1 MGGAMRRLTPILMV
15 VWLLVGLACT
25 PFTAPYSEEGYRLAT
40 STKAEALALIA
51 RSNESYASHASKAE
65 DMRLKLDIGYEYAKG
80 RARNEDVT
88 EAWDLMRRDAG
99 LLGAYLT
106 KWQSDGRVNAFT
118 RDEASE
124 TIALAFDKIIC
135 LESTRRAVTDC
146 NAIGAPPAE

>member
-1 MGGAMRRLTPILMV
+1 MRRLSPILAAV
-15 VWLLVGLACT
+15 FLLLALACS
-25 PFTAPYSEEGYRLAT
+25 PFVGPYSEEGYRLAT

-51 RSNESYASHASKAE
+51 RSDETYTSHAAKAE

-88 EAWDLMRRDAG
+88 AAWDLMRRDSTG
-99 LLGAYLT
+99 LLGDYLT
-106 KWQSDGRVNAFT
+106 KWRKDGRVNTFT

-124 TIALAFDKIIC
+124 TIGLAFDKIIC

-146 NAIGAPPAE
+146 NDIGAAPAE

>member
-1 MGGAMRRLTPILMV
+1 MRRFTPILV
-15 VWLLVGLACT
+15 LVWLLAGLACT
-25 PFTAPYSEEGYRLAT
+25 PFVGPYSEEGYRLAT

-51 RSNESYASHASKAE
+51 RSDESYAGHASAAE

-88 EAWDLMRRDAG
+88 TAWDLMRQPGSG
-99 LLGAYLT
+99 LLGDYLT
-106 KWQSDGRVNAFT
+106 KWQANGRANAFV

-146 NAIGAPPAE
+146 NSIGAPPAE